1 MIRRL
6 DKVTASAVYL
16 AAATVLTSLVG
27 LLFWGVAARS
37 KQASV
42 HTVHTLAFGHAY
54 AEISALTLLSIIA
67 QFNLT
72 NIFVRFLPSAG
83 SLGTHFVRRGY
94 IAVTTTALALGA
106 IFVLSPLSSK
116 IIPAGAFAAVLFV
129 VAVALFAIF
138 ALQDSVLTALRITH
152 WVPLEN
158 TTFSVAKLGL
168 LAWFMVVMPLRSAI
182 VLAWI
187 LPVIVAVIL
196 VNWLLFSKALPRHAQ
211 SGTGVLPRRRRLLT
225 FVAAEYLTT
234 LSSVASSM
242 ALPLVVIWKA
252 GAASEAYF
260 AVPWLVA
267 LTIMN
272 LFWNINASYTVE
284 TVSADAHSARRLR
297 RTLEMWIGLV
307 VVSLVICTLLGP
319 TIMGLLG
326 PEYRRHGGVLL
337 QVIGLSTPFSMV
349 TIVYQAYAWLDRRVW
364 VLLANSVLRAVVL
377 LSLSIALLSGMGI
390 VGVAWAYLIAQA
402 AAALLMTP
410 SVWRQTRRILK
421 SDAPIALA
429 RDKEPPTGAAPPH
442 RRPPS
447 PTAPPLDV
455 GPRAS
460 RRRA

>member
-1 MIRRL
+1 M
-6 DKVTASAVYL
+6 
-16 AAATVLTSLVG
+16 
-27 LLFWGVAARS
+27 
-37 KQASV
+37 
-42 HTVHTLAFGHAY
+42 
-54 AEISALTLLSIIA
+54 
-67 QFNLT
+67 
-72 NIFVRFLPSAG
+72 
-83 SLGTHFVRRGY
+83 
-94 IAVTTTALALGA
+94 
-106 IFVLSPLSSK
+106 LSPLSTN
-116 IIPAGAFAAVLFV
+116 IVPAGAFAAVLFI

-158 TTFSVAKLGL
+158 TAFSVAKLGL
-168 LAWFMVVMPLRSAI
+168 LAWFMVVIPLRSAI

-196 VNWLLFSKALPRHAQ
+196 VNWLIFRQALPKHAQ
-211 SGTGVLPRRRRLLT
+211 SGAGVLPRRRRLLT

-234 LSSVASSM
+234 MCAVASSM
-242 ALPLVVIWKA
+242 ALPLIVIWKA
-252 GAASEAYF
+252 GAAGEAYF

-297 RTLEMWIGLV
+297 RTLELWIGLV

-319 TIMGLLG
+319 TILGLLG

-337 QVIGLSTPFSMV
+337 QVIGLSAPFSMV

-364 VLLANSVLRAVVL
+364 VLLANSALRAVVL
-377 LSLSIALLSGMGI
+377 LSLSVALLSGMGI
-390 VGVAWAYLIAQA
+390 VGVAWAYLISQA
-402 AAALLMTP
+402 AAALLMMP

-421 SDAPIALA
+421 SDAPIALL
-429 RDKEPPTGAAPPH
+429 RDKEPPTGAAPPQ

-447 PTAPPLDV
+447 PTPPLDV
-455 GPRAS
+455 PRRAS